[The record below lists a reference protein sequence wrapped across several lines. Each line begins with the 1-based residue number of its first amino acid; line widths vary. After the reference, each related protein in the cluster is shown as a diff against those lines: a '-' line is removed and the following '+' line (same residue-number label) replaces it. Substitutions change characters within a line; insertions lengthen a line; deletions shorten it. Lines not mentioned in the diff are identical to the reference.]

1 MNPRQKKA
9 LEDFE
14 AFCFTWPA
22 VFKGF
27 CCENFNLV
35 LFFYADIDVV
45 LDAAVHVAVVGVVDV
60 VLDVGVNVVVDD
72 DVDRKE
78 C

>member
-1 MNPRQKKA
+1 MWKFQS
-9 LEDFE
+9 
-14 AFCFTWPA
+14 CI
-22 VFKGF
+22 V
-27 CCENFNLV
+27 
-35 LFFYADIDVV
+35 FYADIDVV